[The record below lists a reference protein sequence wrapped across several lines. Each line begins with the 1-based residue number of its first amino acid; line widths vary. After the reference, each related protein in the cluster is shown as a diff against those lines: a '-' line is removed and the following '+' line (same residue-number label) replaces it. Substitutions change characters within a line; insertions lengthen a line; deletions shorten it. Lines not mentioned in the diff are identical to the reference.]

1 MEGTKQGSAVPDLCV
16 RSEAGRRGTWGPLC
30 GAGRAVRTLGCQSW
44 QDEGRPDQDSSRGS
58 EPGPQKRG
66 WVCVGLMGLGG
77 RLDVG
82 SRRCMSRAFRLL
94 QGCGG
99 VGRERSA
106 EPVLPQHPT
115 ATVLVSKEHSLE
127 GTYVLLFLGD

>member
-1 MEGTKQGSAVPDLCV
+1 MWGWEGSEDTGVPVLAKWGEASPGQQQGV
-16 RSEAGRRGTWGPLC
+16 RARATEERVGLC
-30 GAGRAVRTLGCQSW
+30 GTDGARW
-44 QDEGRPDQDSSRGS
+44 QT
-58 EPGPQKRG
+58 
-66 WVCVGLMGLGG
+66 
-77 RLDVG
+77 
-82 SRRCMSRAFRLL
+82 
-94 QGCGG
+94 GCGESKMHVQSLQALAGLRGGWG